1 LKVVK
6 VWDSKSKMQKICVLL
21 SVFLTSLLGYF
32 YPYVLPVMAIIS
44 LGLLGYVMWKHQQ
57 KGFQPQS
64 HTYKALEKI
73 KKKRHKI
80 EKNKHKHIND
90 QIAYIDEVWG
100 YTKEQE
106 KIIEQ
111 FIEGRVYSEMYN
123 KLTAALFPQIITLID
138 NCNARGQK
146 GCKREVSR
154 RLREL
159 TLLMKAELKKK
170 KSQSSETFETTLE
183 VYDQLLLGVK

>member
-1 LKVVK
+1 
-6 VWDSKSKMQKICVLL
+6 MQKILVLS
-21 SVFLTSLLGYF
+21 SVFLTALLGSF
-32 YPYVLPVMAIIS
+32 YPSVLPVIAVLS
-44 LGLLGYVMWKHQQ
+44 LGVLGYVVWGYRQ

-64 HTYKALEKI
+64 DTYKALEKI

-90 QIAYIDEVWG
+90 QIAYIQEVWG

-106 KIIEQ
+106 KVIEQ

-123 KLTAALFPQIITLID
+123 KLTASLFPQIITLID

-146 GCKREVSR
+146 GCKREVSK

-159 TLLMKAELKKK
+159 TLLMKEELKKK
-170 KSQSSETFETTLE
+170 KSQSSESFETSLE